1 MSCGGWVRRLALSA
15 VLSTGLVTAARADR
29 IDGEWCFASSTLA
42 INGPTIR
49 APGGSVLQG
58 NYDRHGFSYVA
69 PANEPDPGSEVV
81 MRLLNEETMHLMRKG
96 FTQPQTWQRCKVTS

>member
-1 MSCGGWVRRLALSA
+1 MSGVGYVRLAVLSA
-15 VLSTGLVTAARADR
+15 VISAGLVTAARADR
-29 IDGEWCFASSTLA
+29 IDGEWCFASSNLA

-69 PANEPDPGSEVV
+69 PGNEPDPGSEVV
-81 MRLLNEETMHLMRKG
+81 MRLLSEETMQLMRKG
-96 FTQPQTWQRCKVTS
+96 FAQPQTWQRCKVTS